1 MRVHVVYDQGG
12 AIVALGVPLP
22 PNYDRSQP
30 RSGAMALEGQQVATL
45 EVPEEFAEAPVREL
59 ASRLKVDVG
68 RKPHVLKKAD

>member
-1 MRVHVVYDQGG
+1 MQVHVVYNDDG

-45 EVPEEFAEAPVREL
+45 EVPEEFTEASVREL
-59 ASRLKVDVG
+59 GSKLRVDVG
-68 RKPHVLKKAD
+68 RRPHALKKAD